1 MDAFSTLS
9 AAPLNALKPLAA
21 APTAAAGATAD
32 KLKATAQKFETSFL
46 SVMLGAMFE
55 GVSTAAPFGGGA
67 GEEAFRSFLTEEMAK
82 GITQR
87 GGVGISAAVQREMM
101 RMQGAHA

>member
-1 MDAFSTLS
+1 MDALSILS
-9 AAPLNALKPLAA
+9 AAPLDALKPPAV

-32 KLKATAQKFETSFL
+32 KLKSTAQKFESSFL

-82 GITQR
+82 GITKH
-87 GGVGISAAVQREMM
+87 GGVGLSPVIQREMM
-101 RMQGAHA
+101 RMQGAHT